1 MTANT
6 HTYEVLGMTCAH
18 CVSAVTEEVSAIPG
32 VTGVS
37 IELVPGGRSVVAVS
51 STAPLPEQV
60 VGAAVEEAGYEL
72 VAADAGVRNG

>member
-18 CVSAVTEEVSAIPG
+18 CVSAVTEE
-32 VTGVS
+32 
-37 IELVPGGRSVVAVS
+37 
-51 STAPLPEQV
+51 
-60 VGAAVEEAGYEL
+60 AGYEL